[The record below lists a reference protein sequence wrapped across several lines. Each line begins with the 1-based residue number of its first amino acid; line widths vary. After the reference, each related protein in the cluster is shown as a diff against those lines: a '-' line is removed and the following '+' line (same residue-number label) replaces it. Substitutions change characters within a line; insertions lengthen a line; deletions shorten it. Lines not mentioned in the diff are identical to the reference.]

1 MISGVLNKLNNENE
15 SILENTETHGLHK
28 DVWKNLLE
36 KVELVNNSMDS
47 NVFSEIVRTVSIN
60 RTNILYFLKTEHFH
74 INQACS

>member
-1 MISGVLNKLNNENE
+1 MISGILNKLNNENE

-36 KVELVNNSMDS
+36 KVESVNNSMDS

-60 RTNILYFLKTEHFH
+60 RTNIL
-74 INQACS
+74 